1 VNRKIL
7 NIGLDLAMELGEQW
21 LQPIQTRLAA
31 RFPSL
36 SGAALDDYDSVCR
49 EAMRFGHKQVVLTI
63 RRRNHDLQAHFER
76 FRAAV
81 LVKYPWITRKNLGRL
96 FSQGCYYSMK

>member
-7 NIGLDLAMELGEQW
+7 NTGLDLAMEFGEQW

-31 RFPSL
+31 KFPSL
-36 SGAALDDYDSVCR
+36 SGANLDAYDSACR
-49 EAMRFGHKQVVLTI
+49 EAMRFGHQQVVLTI
-63 RRRNHDLQAHFER
+63 RKSKDRRAHYAR
-76 FRAAV
+76 FRTAV
-81 LVKYPWITRKNLGRL
+81 LAKYPWMTEKNLGRL